1 MGGWSLQ
8 NSVPLIGV
16 SLPRCLFVTVR
27 EDNDDAALTADFDPL
42 NLLSGLYRSLYRSG
56 NIALF
61 KRERGAGH

>member
-1 MGGWSLQ
+1 MGGRSLQ
-8 NSVPLIGV
+8 NGVPLIGV
-16 SLPRCLFVTVR
+16 SILRRLFLAIR